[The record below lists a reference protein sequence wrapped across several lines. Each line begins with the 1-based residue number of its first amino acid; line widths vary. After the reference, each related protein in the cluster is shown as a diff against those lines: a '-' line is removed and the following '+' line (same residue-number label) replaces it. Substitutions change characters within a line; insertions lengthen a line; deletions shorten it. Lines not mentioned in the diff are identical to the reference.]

1 MKNDD
6 MIVTLWKWQIWYS
19 LVLLLS
25 CYKDSNSTTKKAIV
39 RTREERDEVNQFG
52 SYDEVIGNDNRVIV
66 RVCERVKTPVL
77 YLA

>member
-1 MKNDD
+1 M
-6 MIVTLWKWQIWYS
+6 
-19 LVLLLS
+19 
-25 CYKDSNSTTKKAIV
+25 